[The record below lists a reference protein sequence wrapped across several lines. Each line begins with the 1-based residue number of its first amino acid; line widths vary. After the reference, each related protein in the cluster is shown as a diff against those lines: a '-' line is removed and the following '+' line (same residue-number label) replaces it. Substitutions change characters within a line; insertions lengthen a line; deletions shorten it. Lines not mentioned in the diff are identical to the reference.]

1 MFGMLLLLCGYM
13 AVKLAS
19 IVILMEDR
27 EIHHRATMMSPNK
40 VNCDLSRWKWLYL
53 VGWYWGF

>member
-1 MFGMLLLLCGYM
+1 MLLLLCGYL